1 MGDIVQVDFAKLRAA
16 RDQAKNQAHNQRL
29 TMNDSQANMLRLCA
43 AKLNDIEM
51 TELSAALEDLEC
63 YNQSCDPIKLL
74 VDIYHAMGQR

>member
-16 RDQAKNQAHNQRL
+16 RQQAKTQAHNQRL

-51 TELSAALEDLEC
+51 TELSAALEDLE
-63 YNQSCDPIKLL
+63 
-74 VDIYHAMGQR
+74 

>member
-1 MGDIVQVDFAKLRAA
+1 MMGDIVQVDFEKLRAA
-16 RDQAKNQAHNQRL
+16 RDQAKAQAHNQRL
-29 TMNDSQANMLRLCA
+29 TMNDLQAKMLRLCA

-74 VDIYHAMGQR
+74 VDIYQGLGE